1 MANLLQSSQ
10 CKQTIAPDFYTNY
23 LSNLATAGQTAQ
35 QNAQFVGAQPLQQ
48 KAFEQVNQNFGASQP
63 TMQAAQGLVGQAAN
77 QNITGAAAPYLQ
89 AGTSTSPLSTMA
101 PYAQNAM
108 GTTGYDAGMPLIAQG
123 SGYSGLVAASPFLGR
138 AANVCGAC
146 VSGQYVNQATNLN
159 TTGAASPYLQQAA
172 TSGGLSAATPY
183 LQQSVGTSPADLAA
197 QYMNPYLKTAVQG
210 MSDVAQRNIQQNLA
224 PAATAAAV
232 GSGQFGSQRGAQV
245 LGQIQAQAQQ
255 CLNNQIAQMMSQGY
269 GQALCA
275 AGKQNALA
283 GQAGQTAVTLA
294 QQQAGLLGQ
303 LGQTAGSLT
312 AQQQQNLI
320 SAGNTQGTL
329 TQQQA
334 NLLGQLG
341 STAGGLTN
349 QTAQNLMSAGT
360 NLGQLQQGANQIS
373 AGLAGTA
380 ANAQQAQNQAN
391 LAAAQ
396 TASQAAANQGQLYN
410 TAGTNLGALGAQ
422 AAGLNLACINA
433 LSTLGGQQQAIGQNQ
448 QNYPLSTLSSLANL
462 LQGYSVP
469 VGTKTKLEMSPFSAL
484 ATVGSGAMGLLTP
497 QYDAKGNL
505 IPNSANWCKIKNFFG
520 GSGGT
525 STLPDLSTVTAP
537 QLPDD
542 SEIFNSGTVPG
553 TGFGDDLAKGGSIK
567 ARSNYTGCS
576 STQYRGGLPYKRG

>member
-1 MANLLQSSQ
+1 
-10 CKQTIAPDFYTNY
+10 
-23 LSNLATAGQTAQ
+23 
-35 QNAQFVGAQPLQQ
+35 
-48 KAFEQVNQNFGASQP
+48 
-63 TMQAAQGLVGQAAN
+63 
-77 QNITGAAAPYLQ
+77 
-89 AGTSTSPLSTMA
+89 
-101 PYAQNAM
+101 
-108 GTTGYDAGMPLIAQG
+108 
-123 SGYSGLVAASPFLGR
+123 
-138 AANVCGAC
+138 
-146 VSGQYVNQATNLN
+146 
-159 TTGAASPYLQQAA
+159 
-172 TSGGLSAATPY
+172 
-183 LQQSVGTSPADLAA
+183 
-197 QYMNPYLKTAVQG
+197 
-210 MSDVAQRNIQQNLA
+210 
-224 PAATAAAV
+224 
-232 GSGQFGSQRGAQV
+232 
-245 LGQIQAQAQQ
+245 
-255 CLNNQIAQMMSQGY
+255 
-269 GQALCA
+269 
-275 AGKQNALA
+275 
-283 GQAGQTAVTLA
+283 
-294 QQQAGLLGQ
+294 
-303 LGQTAGSLT
+303 LT

-320 SAGNTQGTL
+320 NAGNTQGTL

-469 VGTKTKLEMSPFSAL
+469 VGTKTTMEMSPFSAL
-484 ATVGSGAMGLLTP
+484 GAVGSGAMGLLTP

-505 IPNSANWCKIKNFFG
+505 IPNSSNWCKIKNIFT
-520 GSGGT
+520 GSDCKSWSNNPFAGNNDRAACGCA
-525 STLPDLSTVTAP
+525 DDRC
-537 QLPDD
+537 QIRYPDD
-542 SEIFNSGTVPG
+542 L
-553 TGFGDDLAKGGSIK
+553 TGCAKGGSVKSKSI
-567 ARSNYTGCS
+567 YTGCS